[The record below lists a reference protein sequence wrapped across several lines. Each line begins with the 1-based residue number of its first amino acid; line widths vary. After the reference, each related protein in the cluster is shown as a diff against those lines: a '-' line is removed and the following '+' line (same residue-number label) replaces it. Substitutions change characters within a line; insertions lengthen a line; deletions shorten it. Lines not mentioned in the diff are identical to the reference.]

1 LTAKQINMTRIQIVS
16 IFLIL
21 FSVGAVAQD
30 FVSFGDDFKAKKPS
44 DASTLIKMNLDK
56 VNDIQ
61 VEGEVNAVCQA
72 KGCWMTVNLD
82 NGQTMRVTFKEYG
95 FFVPKN
101 LAGTK
106 VVFKGKPEVRTTP
119 VEELRHYAK
128 DAGKSEAEILAIT
141 EPEVALS
148 FVADGVLVPN

>member
-1 LTAKQINMTRIQIVS
+1 MKRIHVLLTCL
-16 IFLIL
+16 FL
-21 FSVGAVAQD
+21 FSFGAMAQD
-30 FVSFGDDFKAKKPS
+30 FASFGEDFKAKKTS
-44 DASTLIKMNLDK
+44 EASELTKMNLDK

-82 NGQTMRVTFKEYG
+82 NGETMRVTFKDYG

-106 VVFKGKPEVRTTP
+106 VIFKGRPEVSTTS

-128 DAGKSEAEILAIT
+128 DAGKSEEEILAIR
-141 EPEVALS
+141 EPEISLS
-148 FVADGVLVPN
+148 FVADGVLVPKL